1 MQKIMFNERFG
12 LETDTLNGAKNMT
25 RRLIPQ
31 KVLNAVPTYQEE
43 YLAGALEPI
52 SIEDA
57 IMNMCGPEKIFKVGY
72 EIGEIVA
79 VAQAYKYIYQFDCVP
94 TWIPSSKDPNGFIKW
109 DESKGY
115 NNKMFVKAEYMPR
128 QIKITGKKVERLQAI
143 SDEDCLREGIVCKH
157 IGDEDCYT
165 VGDFLLWDKYLRQRA
180 FSTPRKAYEVLIR
193 NMQGN
198 KVWNSNPYVFA
209 YTYELVK

>member
-1 MQKIMFNERFG
+1 MFNERFG
-12 LETDTLNGAKNMT
+12 LETDTLNGTKDMT

-31 KVLNAVPTYQEE
+31 KVLDTVPAYQEE

-79 VAQAYKYIYQFDCVP
+79 VAQSYRKVFGYGDSYHYGLFGNTAA
-94 TWIPSSKDPNGFIKW
+94 W
-109 DESKGY
+109 D
-115 NNKMFVKAEYMPR
+115 NKMYVRAELMPR
-128 QIKITGKKVERLQAI
+128 RIKITGKKVERLQAI
-143 SDEDCLREGIVCKH
+143 SDEDCLREGIREHLKGVQYGFH
-157 IGDEDCYT
+157 SNIGYCGQYPFD
-165 VGDFLLWDKYLRQRA
+165 
-180 FSTPRKAYEVLIR
+180 TPRAAFAALI
-193 NMQGN
+193 N
-198 KVWNSNPYVFA
+198 KISKKDTWNSNPYVFA

>member
-1 MQKIMFNERFG
+1 MQKIMFNEHFG
-12 LETDTLNGAKNMT
+12 LETDTLNGTKDMT

-31 KVLNAVPTYQEE
+31 KVLNAVPTYKKE
-43 YLAGALEPI
+43 YLASALEPI

-94 TWIPSSKDPNGFIKW
+94 TWVPSTKDPSGFIKW

-115 NNKMFVKAEYMPR
+115 SNKMYVKAEYMPR
-128 QIKITGKKVERLQAI
+128 QIKITGKRVERLQAI
-143 SDEDCLREGIVCKH
+143 SDEDCLREGIQEHLKGVQYGFH
-157 IGDEDCYT
+157 SNIGYCGQYPFD
-165 VGDFLLWDKYLRQRA
+165 
-180 FSTPRKAYEVLIR
+180 TPRAAFATLIDKISKK
-193 NMQGN
+193 GT
-198 KVWNSNPYVFA
+198 WNSNPYVFA